1 MYEKTI
7 TKLEELAKTNADDS
21 KSIGEAIAL
30 LKFCQKHNISR
41 KDNVLELPETKEAFG
56 FFTVNECNENG
67 KVLRTIDDENSTQL
81 EIISGAIII
90 ERKS

>member
-7 TKLEELAKTNADDS
+7 TKLEKLAKTNTDDS

-41 KDNVLELPETKEAFG
+41 KDNVVELPETEEAFG
-56 FFTVNECNENG
+56 FFTVSECDENG
-67 KVLRTIDDENSTQL
+67 KVLRTIDDENSSQV
-81 EIISGAIII
+81 EIISRSIII